1 MGLGLILIMV
11 QCFYIYCDTLC
22 YFLYLDICLFV
33 CLLAFIVVM
42 FFNFGNF
49 KSYYLFMFVCLLAL
63 TYDTFM
69 SHWFVV
75 YHVN

>member
-1 MGLGLILIMV
+1 MLFFI
-11 QCFYIYCDTLC
+11 FRH
-22 YFLYLDICLFV
+22 LFV
-33 CLLAFIVVM
+33 CLLAFIVM

-69 SHWFVV
+69 SRWFVV